1 MNKNLKII
9 IFLLVLLIIGA
20 VSYLVF
26 SNLNKDDVADKDA
39 VLDIGI
45 ITEPEEQSDLIHLET
60 PLANQTISSPL
71 IISGQARGSWFF
83 EASFPIKLY
92 DSNGELLGVAVAQSI
107 GDWMTDNFVPFKAE
121 LDFNYSSSTEGV
133 LVLEKDNPSGL
144 PEYDDQLRIP
154 VQLSMSPEKIK
165 VKAFFINTKLDPDVS
180 CNKVFPVER
189 EIIKTPAIARAALN
203 ELLAGTTTEEEEDG
217 FIKTIASDVEIQS
230 LTIENGVAR
239 VDFNEQL
246 ENGSGG
252 SCSSVAIVSQ
262 INATLKQFAS
272 INEVIISINGRT
284 EDILQP

>member
-1 MNKNLKII
+1 MNKNLKLI
-9 IFLLVLLIIGA
+9 IFLIFLLIIGS

-26 SNLNKDDVADKDA
+26 DYLNKDDVVDKDA
-39 VLDIGI
+39 VVDMGI
-45 ITEPEEQSDLIHLET
+45 ITEPEVQSDLIYLET
-60 PLANQTISSPL
+60 PLANQIISSPL
-71 IISGQARGSWFF
+71 TILGQARGSWFF

-92 DSNGELLGVAVAQSI
+92 DSNGELLGIIVAQSI
-107 GDWMTDNFVPFKAE
+107 GDWMTDDFVPFKAE
-121 LDFNYSSSTEGV
+121 LNFDYSSSTEGV

-144 PEYDDQLRIP
+144 PEYDDQLRVP

-165 VKAFFINTKLDPDVS
+165 VKAFFINTKLGPDGS
-180 CNKVFPVER
+180 CDKVFPVER
-189 EIIKTPAIARAALN
+189 EIIKTPAIARDALN
-203 ELLAGTTTEEEEDG
+203 ELLAGTTAEEEEDG
-217 FIKTIASDVEIQS
+217 FIQTIVSDVEIQS

>member
-1 MNKNLKII
+1 MNKSLKII
-9 IFLLVLLIIGA
+9 IFLIVFLIIGT

-26 SNLNKDDVADKDA
+26 NYLNKDDVVDKND
-39 VLDIGI
+39 VVDIGI
-45 ITEPEEQSDLIHLET
+45 ITEPEEQSDLIYLET
-60 PLANQTISSPL
+60 PLVNQVISSPL
-71 IISGQARGSWFF
+71 TISGQARGSWFF

-92 DSNGELLGVAVAQSI
+92 DSNGELLGIALAQSI
-107 GDWMTDNFVPFKAE
+107 GDWMTNDFVPFMAE

-144 PEYDDQLRIP
+144 PEYDDQLSIP
-154 VQLSMSPEKIK
+154 VQLSMSPEKMK
-165 VKAFFINTKLDPDVS
+165 VKVFFINTKLDPDAS

-203 ELLAGTTTEEEEDG
+203 ELLVGTTPEEEEDG
-217 FIKTIASDVEIQS
+217 FIKTIASDVKIQS

-252 SCSSVAIVSQ
+252 SCSAVAIVSQ

-272 INEVIISINGRT
+272 VDEVVISIDGRT